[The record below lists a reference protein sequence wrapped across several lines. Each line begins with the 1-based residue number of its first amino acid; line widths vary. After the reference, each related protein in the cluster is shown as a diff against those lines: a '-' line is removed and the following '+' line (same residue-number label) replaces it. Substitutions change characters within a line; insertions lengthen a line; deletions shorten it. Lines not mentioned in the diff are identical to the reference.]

1 MEATSSRAT
10 EGSKNAVK
18 ISWAK
23 YGELLDEL
31 IRKIGVNRYD
41 VVIGIAKGG
50 LPIAVTIANKFD
62 ITMQS
67 ITIRSYSGRNKVQ
80 NPRVQP
86 SLSNLDIQGKRV
98 ILVDDICD
106 TGDTVIAAL
115 DWIKNFDPSEV
126 TVAALFVKLS
136 SKYIPVVYVET
147 SDQWVVFPYEAD
159 EGESIPSKR

>member
-1 MEATSSRAT
+1 MEQANSRET
-10 EGSKNAVK
+10 DGSKTTLR
-18 ISWAK
+18 ISWAR

-41 VVIGIAKGG
+41 AVIGIAKGG

-67 ITIRSYSGRNKVQ
+67 ITIRSYSGRKKVQ

-86 SLSNLDIQGKRV
+86 SLSNLDIHGKRV

-106 TGDTVIAAL
+106 TGDTMIAAL
-115 DWIKNFDPSEV
+115 DWIRHFDPSEV

-136 SKYIPVVYVET
+136 SKYIPVIYVET
-147 SDQWVVFPYEAD
+147 SDRWIVFPYEVD
-159 EGESIPSKR
+159 EGEIMPPKK